1 MENILDDIELKQID
15 ENLYTIT
22 EEVKQ
27 NLKDKYL
34 SDELCKK
41 LTTELNSHECINL
54 DIIYLS
60 PIVELVLKNK
70 YAVNYLYNNYYY
82 FDKYQNKKIN
92 IFKNLY
98 DKLIVEKKKNF
109 INCTLVNDFALSWL
123 HIIYH

>member
-1 MENILDDIELKQID
+1 MENILDDIELNLID

-27 NLKDKYL
+27 NLQDKYL

-54 DIIYLS
+54 DIFYLS

-98 DKLIVEKKKNF
+98 DELVIKKKKNF
-109 INCTLVNDFALSWL
+109 INFTLVNDFALSWL
-123 HIIYH
+123 HIMYH